1 MSKSAISITISI
13 VIVAVALL
21 AGYFYFTGK
30 NYTNEVT
37 FADIN
42 GVGYSQDGK
51 RLIIPTA
58 DGFRIYENRSWSI
71 PDLPKHNFIGYSPVD
86 IGFYSSGQAA
96 PQTGQTSALGLV
108 KSTDEGKTL
117 QPLGF
122 AGEPSFQVIGV
133 GYSSHTIVVFNDK
146 PRSSMDV
153 GLFISS
159 DDAKS
164 WTKANASGLQ
174 GTPTSIAVHP
184 TDKAILLVGTD
195 QGLYLSDSTGE
206 SFDMITNPFPITSVL
221 FEPNGNRILVAG
233 KNKEQGVTVF
243 EIDLMNGG
251 AEREITIPKLGED
264 VVQHMAI
271 NPQNGKELI
280 LVTNSNSILL
290 SSDNGNTWTKVNP

>member
-13 VIVAVALL
+13 VVVAVALL

-30 NYTNEVT
+30 NNTGQIYI
-37 FADIN
+37 ADIN
-42 GVGYSQDGK
+42 GAAYSQDGK

-58 DGFRIYENRSWSI
+58 HGFRFYENRSWSI
-71 PDLPKHNFIGYSPVD
+71 PDLPKHNFVGYSPVD
-86 IGFYSSGQAA
+86 IGFYSSGEAY
-96 PQTGQTSALGLV
+96 PMTGQAPSLGLV
-108 KSTDEGKTL
+108 KSTDDGKTL
-117 QPLGF
+117 QSLGF
-122 AGEPSFQVIGV
+122 AKEPSFHVIGV
-133 GYSSHTIVVFNDK
+133 GYSNHTIVVFNDK

-153 GLFISS
+153 GLFLSN

-164 WTKANASGLQ
+164 WTKANAAGLQ
-174 GTPTSIAVHP
+174 GTPTRIAVHP

-195 QGLYLSDSTGE
+195 QGLYLSDSAGE

-251 AEREITIPKLGED
+251 AEREIAIPKLGED
-264 VVQHMAI
+264 VVQYMAI

-280 LVTNSNSILL
+280 LVTSSQSILL